1 MIRKNVVETCENIG
15 QFEQH
20 LFRGE
25 SRTSARE
32 VNDVG
37 KEHCDVLE
45 QLGFA
50 APDGSQFTDDPFR
63 QDIAQ
68 QLRGFFLLALQRLL
82 EFEQLQIVFDYG
94 EALVERRLALGG
106 QRSFKGGVSLPF
118 FRQLLLEAGDFLA
131 AAPLPAS
138 RVSPYRLFPST
149 SSHGRTKLASSLL
162 NRLNRTMWQ
171 SAATPSFQPI
181 FLPSSKRRGL

>member
-1 MIRKNVVETCENIG
+1 M
-15 QFEQH
+15 
-20 LFRGE
+20 
-25 SRTSARE
+25 
-32 VNDVG
+32 
-37 KEHCDVLE
+37 LE

-94 EALVERRLALGG
+94 EALVERCLALGG

-118 FRQLLLEAGDFLA
+118 FRQLLLEAGDFLQQ
-131 AAPLPAS
+131 L
-138 RVSPYRLFPST
+138 LFPLHV
-149 SSHGRTKLASSLL
+149 SHLIGCFRALRPTGGR
-162 NRLNRTMWQ
+162 NW
-171 SAATPSFQPI
+171 P
-181 FLPSSKRRGL
+181 RRC

>member
-1 MIRKNVVETCENIG
+1 MPGSGFRQAGDAEIGVSDGFDPLAAVIRKNVVETCENIG

-50 APDGSQFTDDPFR
+50 APDGLQFTDDPFR

-68 QLRGFFLLALQRLL
+68 QPRGFFLLALQRLL
-82 EFEQLQIVFDYG
+82 EFKQLQIVFDYG

-118 FRQLLLEAGDFLA
+118 FR
-131 AAPLPAS
+131 
-138 RVSPYRLFPST
+138 
-149 SSHGRTKLASSLL
+149 
-162 NRLNRTMWQ
+162 
-171 SAATPSFQPI
+171 
-181 FLPSSKRRGL
+181 